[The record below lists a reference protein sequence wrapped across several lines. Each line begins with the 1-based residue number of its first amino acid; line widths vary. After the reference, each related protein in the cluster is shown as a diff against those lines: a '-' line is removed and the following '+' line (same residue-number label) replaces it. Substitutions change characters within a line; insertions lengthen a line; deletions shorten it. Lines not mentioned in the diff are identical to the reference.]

1 MRIIIDA
8 RLYGLENAGIG
19 RYLIN
24 LINQIKKIDKRNNYY
39 LLLRKKYF
47 RELNIK
53 SKNWQKVLA
62 DYPHYSFQEQI
73 LLPLQL
79 IKLKPDLVHFP
90 HFNAPLF
97 YFGKYVVTIHD
108 LIKHESRGMGTTTR
122 APWFYWLKHQL
133 YLFLVKKVVKKS
145 LMVITPSYFWKE
157 ELIKRYNLPKEKI
170 AVTYEGVDECL
181 LKKQTKVKPEEILKK
196 YKIRKPFVIYTG
208 NLYPHKNIERLAEA
222 VGKFNQDLKLVI
234 ICARNVFY
242 EKFLIKIK
250 KMGITKSVNLVG
262 FVPDEEISAIYQK
275 AEAFVFPSLWEG
287 FGLPGLEAMSL
298 GLPVLAARASCLP
311 EIYGE
316 AALYFNPYK
325 TDDLAEKIKKIR
337 VDKKLREELIKK
349 GYEQVKKYSWKK
361 TAKETLSVYDSFKFK

>member
-1 MRIIIDA
+1 
-8 RLYGLENAGIG
+8 
-19 RYLIN
+19 
-24 LINQIKKIDKRNNYY
+24 
-39 LLLRKKYF
+39 
-47 RELNIK
+47 
-53 SKNWQKVLA
+53 
-62 DYPHYSFQEQI
+62 
-73 LLPLQL
+73 
-79 IKLKPDLVHFP
+79 
-90 HFNAPLF
+90 
-97 YFGKYVVTIHD
+97 
-108 LIKHESRGMGTTTR
+108 
-122 APWFYWLKHQL
+122 
-133 YLFLVKKVVKKS
+133 
-145 LMVITPSYFWKE
+145 
-157 ELIKRYNLPKEKI
+157 
-170 AVTYEGVDECL
+170 
-181 LKKQTKVKPEEILKK
+181 
-196 YKIRKPFVIYTG
+196 
-208 NLYPHKNIERLAEA
+208 

-250 KMGITKSVNLVG
+250 KMGVTKSVNLVG

-337 VDKKLREELIKK
+337 VNKRLREELIKK